1 MSRPQTVS
9 RADLLRLLADQPD
22 APLAVAARLA
32 GYQPETARPPAA
44 APPEAEAGYETAPA
58 GRTALFPTERF
69 WHLRRR
75 EPLAGRRLPAEL
87 PARLRQ
93 FRPLRASELRLTA
106 RPDLPMLRQPNL
118 AALTKAAAEFRPL
131 PRRAAQAEAA
141 PPPQDTPAAL
151 ALELLRA
158 GQQPAW
164 LEPFFL
170 RFVRTWFERK
180 KDADLIRFARQVLE
194 LLPET
199 LRRQKDW
206 PSFLYGI
213 AHRDALR
220 QGAVIPP
227 PLQAEAVLAAAQEPL
242 PPSPWLLIQ
251 EGEEMFLIN
260 SPERDV
266 CLLRGSRIAALE
278 LTADLL
284 LLRREEG
291 RAETVPAQTRLPLF
305 ALRGAERFSLQTAS
319 EILHLQACVRPS
331 WATLIGRNS
340 RELFVELPWLG
351 RRHRLYWQAPARS
364 GEGRWTS
371 CHGPADIDRFGLT
384 AYIGFYGRVMQR
396 FRWLEPGRF
405 LMGSPPDEPER
416 ETWGRETLHE
426 ARLSRGFWLADSAVP
441 QELWQFVMRDNPAK
455 FQGRDLP
462 VDNVSWED
470 AQLFLQRLNVMVPGL
485 NARLPTEAEWE
496 YACRAGSSTPF
507 AFGGQ
512 ITPEQVNYNGA
523 FPYHAGAKGEFR
535 RRTVPVKSLPANA
548 WGFYEM
554 HGNLWEWC
562 QDWWQEDLGHDA
574 VLDPQGP
581 DCGEFR
587 AARGGSWFLGGK
599 AVRSAGRGRFSP
611 DFRNDRIGF
620 RIACDHALSPAPET
634 AAPTAAEPAELPRPS
649 LLRRIFGKK

>member
-22 APLAVAARLA
+22 APLAYAARLA
-32 GYQPETARPPAA
+32 GYQPDDLPPD
-44 APPEAEAGYETAPA
+44 APQPPDAEAGYETAPA
-58 GRTALFPTERF
+58 GRTALFPTEHF

-93 FRPLRASELRLTA
+93 FRPLRADELRLTA
-106 RPDLPMLRQPNL
+106 RPALPLRRRIDL

-131 PRRAAQAEAA
+131 SDRRAAREETV
-141 PPPQDTPAAL
+141 PPPQAPPAAL
-151 ALELLRA
+151 ALDMLRA
-158 GQQPAW
+158 GQQPDW
-164 LEPFFL
+164 LDTFFL
-170 RFVRTWFERK
+170 RFVRTWSERK
-180 KDADLIRFARQVLE
+180 KDADLIRFARQTLE
-194 LLPET
+194 LLPDA

-206 PSFLYGI
+206 PSFLHGI

-227 PLQAEAVLAAAQEPL
+227 LLQAEAVLAAAQEPL

-284 LLRREEG
+284 LLRREDG

-340 RELFVELPWLG
+340 RDLFAEIPWLG

-371 CHGPADIDRFGLT
+371 CHGPADTDQFGLT

-416 ETWGRETLHE
+416 ETWGKETLHE
-426 ARLSRGFWLADSAVP
+426 TRLSRGFWLADSAVT
-441 QELWQFVMRDNPAK
+441 QELWQFVMRGNPSK

-462 VDNVSWED
+462 VDSVSWED
-470 AQLFLQRLNVMVPGL
+470 AQLFLQRLNAMVPGL

-496 YACRAGSSTPF
+496 YACRTGSATPF

-523 FPYHAGAKGEFR
+523 FPYCGGAKGEFR

-548 WGFYEM
+548 WGLYEM

-574 VLDPQGP
+574 ALDPQGP
-581 DCGEFR
+581 ERGEFR

-599 AVRSAGRGRFSP
+599 AVRSAGRGRFAP

-620 RIACDHALSPAPET
+620 RIACAHELPPEQE
-634 AAPTAAEPAELPRPS
+634 AEPSAPDIPPPPAS
-649 LLRRIFGKK
+649 LLRRIFGRR